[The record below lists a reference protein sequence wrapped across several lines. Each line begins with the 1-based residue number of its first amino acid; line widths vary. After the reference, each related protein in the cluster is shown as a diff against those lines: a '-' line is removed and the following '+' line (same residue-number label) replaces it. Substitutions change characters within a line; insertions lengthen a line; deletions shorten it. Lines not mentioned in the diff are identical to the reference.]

1 MSPDARPDDTA
12 VVDQIE
18 EVWTRISELGAS
30 LTDEQWKLPTALP
43 GWSVQDNLTHLT
55 DIELM
60 IQGRPRPDHVL
71 PDGLEHVKNEPGS
84 RNEVFVDARRAWSGT
99 SALNEFNEVTR
110 TRIAQLRDYTTAD
123 FDAESWTPMGP
134 GTVRDLLPFRMF
146 DSWVHEQDMRE
157 ALARP
162 GGLRGLAAVASM
174 ARITATAGY
183 VVAKK
188 VGAPDS
194 STVVFELTEPMAETF
209 AVAVDGGRAKPVD
222 PVPLDATVRITTDG
236 ATYARLACGRADPAA
251 ALASGS
257 VRVSGDGALGKR
269 IVEELNFLF

>member
-1 MSPDARPDDTA
+1 MSADVRPDDTA
-12 VVDQIE
+12 VVDQLE

-30 LTDEQWKLPTALP
+30 LGDEQWKLPTALP

-60 IQGRPRPDHVL
+60 IQDRPRPDHVL

-84 RNEVFVDARRAWSGT
+84 RNEVFVDVRRAWSGS

-110 TRIAQLRDYTTAD
+110 TRIAQLREYSTSD

-157 ALARP
+157 ALDRP
-162 GGLRGLAAVASM
+162 GGLSGLAAEASM
-174 ARITATAGY
+174 ARIVATAGF
-183 VVAKK
+183 VVGKK
-188 VGAPDS
+188 AGAPDGT
-194 STVVFELTEPMAETF
+194 TVVFELTEPMVQTF
-209 AVAVDGGRAKPVD
+209 AIAVDGGRAKPMDSV
-222 PVPLDATVRITTDG
+222 PVDATVRITTDG
-236 ATYARLACGRADPAA
+236 ATYARVACGRADPAA
-251 ALASGS
+251 ELAAGS
-257 VRVSGDGALGKR
+257 VRIAGDEALGR
-269 IVEELNFLF
+269 RVVEELNFLF